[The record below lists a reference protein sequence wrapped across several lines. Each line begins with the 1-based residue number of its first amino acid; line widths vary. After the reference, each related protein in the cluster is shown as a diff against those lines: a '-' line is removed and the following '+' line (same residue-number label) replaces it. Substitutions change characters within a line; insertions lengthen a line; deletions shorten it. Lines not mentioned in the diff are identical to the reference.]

1 LRLGFN
7 HMTRRL
13 TPGVV
18 AAFAAIY
25 LIWGS
30 TYLGIKFA
38 IATLP
43 PLTMVAIRSFIAGA
57 ILYGWGRWRGAGPP
71 SAAQWRSAGV
81 VGALLFL
88 GGHGGLAWAEQRVP
102 SGVASLF
109 IATLPLWM
117 TLMQAQK
124 DGVAVFTVRTLAGL
138 TAGTLGILV
147 LVGPGTVLGSEPV
160 DLLGATVLVLAA
172 LSWSVGSAVAQRS
185 PRPASLGVTSGTY
198 LLSGGVLL
206 FMAGIVSGELRDFR
220 PDAISFKSLAALGY
234 LVAFGSVVAFG
245 AYSWLIRRRS
255 LAAVSTYAFV
265 NPVVA
270 VIVGWALGGESLNAR
285 VVAAAT
291 LVVAAV
297 MLILSRRAAA
307 RDARAPTARAVTPAV
322 GRPLPASWSKRRCA

>member
-1 LRLGFN
+1 
-7 HMTRRL
+7 
-13 TPGVV
+13 V

-43 PLTMVAIRSFIAGA
+43 PLTMVAIRSFTAGC
-57 ILYGWGRWRGAGPP
+57 ILYAWGRWRGAGPP
-71 SAAQWRSAGV
+71 TAAGWKAGAM

-88 GGHGGLAWAEQRVP
+88 GGHGGLAWAQQRVP

-117 TLMQAQK
+117 TLMQAVK
-124 DGVAVFTVRTLAGL
+124 DGAAVFTVRTVAGL
-138 TAGTLGILV
+138 AAGTLGILV
-147 LVGPGTVLGSEPV
+147 LVGPGTLLGSEPV

-185 PRPASLGVTSGTY
+185 PHPASLGVTSGSY

-206 FMAGIVSGELRDFR
+206 LVAGIVSGELRDLR
-220 PDAISFKSLAALGY
+220 PDAISFQSLAALGY
-234 LVAFGSVVAFG
+234 LIAFGSVVAFG

-270 VIVGWALGGESLNAR
+270 VFLGWALGGESLNAR

-291 LVVAAV
+291 FVVAAV
-297 MLILSRRAAA
+297 MLILSGRAAA
-307 RDARAPTARAVTPAV
+307 KDAHAPTARAVTSTV
-322 GRPLPASWSKRRCA
+322 GRPLTASSSKRKCA

>member
-1 LRLGFN
+1 
-7 HMTRRL
+7 MTRRL

-43 PLTMVAIRSFIAGA
+43 PLTVVATRSITAGA
-57 ILYGWGRWRGAGPP
+57 LLYAWGRWRGAGAP
-71 SAAQWRSAGV
+71 SVAQWRAGV
-81 VGALLFL
+81 IVGALLFL
-88 GGHGGLAWAEQRVP
+88 GGHGGLAWAQQRVP

-124 DGVAVFTVRTLAGL
+124 DGASVFTPRTLAGL
-138 TAGTLGILV
+138 AAGTLGILV
-147 LVGPGTVLGSEPV
+147 LVGPAVLLGSEPV
-160 DLLGATVLVLAA
+160 HLLGAAVLVLAA

-185 PRPASLGVTSGTY
+185 PRPASLSVTTGSY
-198 LLSGGVLL
+198 LLSGGSLL
-206 FMAGIVSGELRDFR
+206 LMAGIASGELRDLR
-220 PDAISFKSLAALGY
+220 PDTISFQSLAALGY
-234 LVAFGSVVAFG
+234 LIAFGSVVAFG

-270 VIVGWALGGESLNAR
+270 VFLGWALGGESLNAR

-297 MLILSRRAAA
+297 VLILSGRAAVEEA
-307 RDARAPTARAVTPAV
+307 EAPTARAVTSSVPQTV
-322 GRPLPASWSKRRCA
+322 SASLSKRKCA